1 MHTIV
6 PKWRDDDP
14 RRCYEELCKSYAS
27 ALALAD
33 EAGFKSIAFP
43 VLVSGNNGFDPDL
56 AIDIAVESISRY
68 QPKNLLYEAH
78 LVTFDSGITQRI
90 RNRGYQV
97 EEVIDQMRVLDQ
109 DVHQAQVVKGSEH

>member
-1 MHTIV
+1 MHIIV

-43 VLVSGNNGFDPDL
+43 GLASGNNGFDPDL
-56 AIDIAVESISRY
+56 AIDIAVESISHY
-68 QPKNLLYEAH
+68 QP
-78 LVTFDSGITQRI
+78 
-90 RNRGYQV
+90 
-97 EEVIDQMRVLDQ
+97 
-109 DVHQAQVVKGSEH
+109 